1 MNAGGSYTYQ
11 KRVYFDKR
19 TEIYFLWK
27 LLEQRRKRSSRLY
40 PSWWRKEDLQE
51 NYYPLSLESFIIH
64 NKSIHIKEIP
74 SQIRLMTNIPFLHDM
89 KDL

>member
-1 MNAGGSYTYQ
+1 MPEQSGSLLTPFGLQKRQSLRYSEKADKKAIPPMNASGSYTYQ

-40 PSWWRKEDLQE
+40 QSHAC
-51 NYYPLSLESFIIH
+51 FIPE
-64 NKSIHIKEIP
+64 KA
-74 SQIRLMTNIPFLHDM
+74 SQAL
-89 KDL
+89 

>member
-1 MNAGGSYTYQ
+1 MNASGSYTYQ

-40 PSWWRKEDLQE
+40 PEEKNQFARKG
-51 NYYPLSLESFIIH
+51 
-64 NKSIHIKEIP
+64 
-74 SQIRLMTNIPFLHDM
+74 
-89 KDL
+89 